1 VNGRR
6 LNHGEGSCSAHSQR
20 LCGNS
25 NEHRHVAHA
34 RENQSMG
41 WLAGWLNSTRVLHS
55 VRTHCGPCCVRHTR
69 LYTCVARTHTHTQLA
84 LAKLDTSHSAV
95 QEVGSSRLRR
105 DMLPY
110 QSPQHTA
117 LPGSHSSIP
126 PSSPRHLQRRISLY
140 FTCYPPYRILS

>member
-55 VRTHCGPCCVRHTR
+55 VRTLPLRSVLRATHTT
-69 LYTCVARTHTHTQLA
+69 LHMCRTYTHTQLA
-84 LAKLDTSHSAV
+84 LAKVDTSHSAV

>member
-1 VNGRR
+1 MNGRR

-55 VRTHCGPCCVRHTR
+55 VRTLPLRSV
-69 LYTCVARTHTHTQLA
+69 LRTHTHTWPSL
-84 LAKLDTSHSAV
+84 KLTPV
-95 QEVGSSRLRR
+95 TQRCRR
-105 DMLPY
+105 
-110 QSPQHTA
+110 
-117 LPGSHSSIP
+117 
-126 PSSPRHLQRRISLY
+126 
-140 FTCYPPYRILS
+140 

>member
-1 VNGRR
+1 MNGRR

-34 RENQSMG
+34 RDNQSMG
-41 WLAGWLNSTRVLHS
+41 WLAGWLAEQHSRFAFSKDSPTAVRAACDTHDSTHVSH
-55 VRTHCGPCCVRHTR
+55 V
-69 LYTCVARTHTHTQLA
+69 HTHTQLA

-126 PSSPRHLQRRISLY
+126 PSHRVICNAASHCISHVIHRIVS
-140 FTCYPPYRILS
+140 